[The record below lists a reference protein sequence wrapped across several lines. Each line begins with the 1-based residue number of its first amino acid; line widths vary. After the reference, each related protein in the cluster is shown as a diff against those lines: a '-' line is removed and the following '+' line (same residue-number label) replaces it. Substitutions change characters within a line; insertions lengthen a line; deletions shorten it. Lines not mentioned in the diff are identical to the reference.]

1 MKKSRIVRASALI
14 IGLSLVGVACG
25 GSDDSTSDGA
35 AASCEGVKIAFF
47 GALTGEAGNLG
58 VNIKKG
64 LDLAVAE
71 FNEANEDCQVGI
83 EAYDSQ
89 GDPDQAPALADKAIA
104 DASVLG
110 IVGPAFSGESK
121 AVNGKFDEAGLPIIT
136 PSATNADLSKNGW
149 KIFHRALAG
158 DDKQGPGLATKITA
172 DGKMKVG
179 VLDDASEYGKGLADI
194 VQTSLGDKAVEM
206 NSIDPESADYSAVV
220 TAAKDAGIDALFFG
234 GYYAAAGKLAKQLRD
249 GGVDAQL
256 YFGDGVLDKGYIEA
270 GGPAAEGSIIGC
282 TCAPFDSNATFL
294 KAFQAKFSEDPATYG
309 AEAYDAATVFLAAIK
324 SGARDRAAILA
335 FIKAYDAPGVT
346 KQLKWDETGEVV
358 GTAVYAYTIKDG
370 KIDGS
375 LGLIK

>member
-1 MKKSRIVRASALI
+1 MKKSRIVRASALLL
-14 IGLSLVGVACG
+14 GLSLVGVACG
-25 GSDDSTSDGA
+25 SGDSTSDGA
-35 AASCEGVKIAFF
+35 ATSCEGVKIAFF
-47 GALTGEAGNLG
+47 GALTGDAGNLG

-71 FNEANEDCQVGI
+71 FNDANADCQVGI

-104 DASVLG
+104 DAGVLG

-158 DDKQGPGLATKITA
+158 DDKQGPGLASKITA

-282 TCAPFDSNATFL
+282 TCAPFDSNAKFL
-294 KAFQAKFSEDPATYG
+294 AAFKAKFNEDPATYG

-324 SGARDRAAILA
+324 SGARDRAAVLA

-346 KQLKWDETGEVV
+346 KQLKWDETGEVI

>member
-25 GSDDSTSDGA
+25 GDDSASDDA

-71 FNEANEDCQVGI
+71 FNEANADCQVGI

-104 DASVLG
+104 DAGVLG

-158 DDKQGPGLATKITA
+158 DDKQGPGLASKITA

-206 NSIDPESADYSAVV
+206 NSLDPESADYSAVV

-234 GYYAAAGKLAKQLRD
+234 VYYAAAGKLAKQLRD

-294 KAFQAKFSEDPATYG
+294 AAFQAKFNEDPATYG

-324 SGARDRAAILA
+324 SGARDRAAVLA

-346 KQLKWDETGEVV
+346 KQLKWDETGEVI

>member
-1 MKKSRIVRASALI
+1 VRASALI

-25 GSDDSTSDGA
+25 SDDSASDGA

-47 GALTGEAGNLG
+47 GALTGDAGNLG

-71 FNEANEDCQVGI
+71 FNEANADCQVGI

-104 DASVLG
+104 DAGVLG

-158 DDKQGPGLATKITA
+158 DDKQGPGLAAKITA

-206 NSIDPESADYSAVV
+206 NSIDPEGADYSAVV

-282 TCAPFDSNATFL
+282 TCAPFDSNAKFL
-294 KAFQAKFSEDPATYG
+294 AAFKAKFNEDPATYG

-324 SGARDRAAILA
+324 SGARDRAAVLA

-346 KQLKWDETGEVV
+346 KQLKWDETGEVI

>member
-1 MKKSRIVRASALI
+1 MKKSRIARASALI
-14 IGLSLVGVACG
+14 IGLSLLGVACG
-25 GSDDSTSDGA
+25 SDDSASDG

-71 FNEANEDCQVGI
+71 FNEANADCQVGI

-194 VQTSLGDKAVEM
+194 VQTSLGSKAVEM

-256 YFGDGVLDKGYIEA
+256 YFGDGVLDKGFIEA
-270 GGPAAEGSIIGC
+270 GGPAAEGAIIGC

-294 KAFQAKFSEDPATYG
+294 SAFKAKFNEDPATYG

-324 SGARDRAAILA
+324 SGARDRASVLA

-358 GTAVYAYTIKDG
+358 GTAVYAYTIKNG